1 MRPHRTLGDRPQSSR
16 KAAMLTREDYKE
28 RSDQYARLAI
38 ESAAPTVAEA
48 LMALALDYAKRA
60 AKANPGLTRTQQPH
74 ASDGFGD

>member
-1 MRPHRTLGDRPQSSR
+1 
-16 KAAMLTREDYKE
+16 MLTREDYKE

-48 LMALALDYAKRA
+48 LMAMALDYAKRA

-74 ASDGFGD
+74 DSDGFGD

>member
-1 MRPHRTLGDRPQSSR
+1 M

-48 LMALALDYAKRA
+48 LMALAFDYASRA
-60 AKANPGLTRTQQPH
+60 AKANPARTQQWH
-74 ASDGFGD
+74 DQLDGFGD

>member
-1 MRPHRTLGDRPQSSR
+1 M

-48 LMALALDYAKRA
+48 LMALAFDCVSRA
-60 AKANPGLTRTQQPH
+60 AKANPGRPKTQQRH
-74 ASDGFGD
+74 DQFDGFGD